1 MQASNTL
8 NNLDKLS
15 PREKEVASL
24 ILDGATTNII
34 AQKLDLKPSTVS
46 TFKKKIF
53 VKFQVESD
61 VDLYKILRGL

>member
-1 MQASNTL
+1 MPT
-8 NNLDKLS
+8 NLTEFNRLS

-34 AQKLDLKPSTVS
+34 AQKLALKPSTVS

-61 VDLYKILRGL
+61 VDLFKILKGL

>member
-1 MQASNTL
+1 M
-8 NNLDKLS
+8 
-15 PREKEVASL
+15 EKEVASL

-61 VDLYKILRGL
+61 VDLFKILKGL

>member
-1 MQASNTL
+1 MPT
-8 NNLDKLS
+8 NLLFFNMLS

-24 ILDGATTNII
+24 IISGATTNEI
-34 AQKLDLKPSTVS
+34 AKKLVLKPNTVS

-61 VDLYKILRGL
+61 VDLFKILKGL

>member
-1 MQASNTL
+1 MPT
-8 NNLDKLS
+8 NLLFFNMLS

-24 ILDGATTNII
+24 IISGATTNEI
-34 AQKLDLKPSTVS
+34 AKRLELKPNTVS

-53 VKFQVESD
+53 VKFQIESD

>member
-1 MQASNTL
+1 MPT
-8 NNLDKLS
+8 NLIEFNRLS
-15 PREKEVASL
+15 PREKEEASL

-34 AQKLDLKPSTVS
+34 AQKLDLNPSTVS

-61 VDLYKILRGL
+61 VDLYKILKGL